1 LTDPEKT
8 TEPAVPEEKTEST
21 PENAEG
27 NISENT
33 EQKIPAKGTGKETE
47 KKAMKK
53 ELAITVCVAVILIA
67 AAIGA
72 YFFLTPVV
80 ATKGDT
86 VSVYYTGTFDNGT
99 VFDSNKNSTEP
110 LVFTLGNAT
119 IIPGFADAVSG
130 MALNSEKT
138 VTLPPEKAFGH
149 YDPGLV
155 QIVNRTGPLA
165 NVTFVA
171 GQHYIIHDR
180 LTDTNSRVTVT
191 NVTPKTVT
199 IDSNSPYADQ
209 NVTFTIQLVNITK
222 TK

>member
-1 LTDPEKT
+1 MTDPEQTAK
-8 TEPAVPEEKTEST
+8 PAVPEEKKEST
-21 PENAEG
+21 PENADVK
-27 NISENT
+27 ISENA
-33 EQKIPAKGTGKETE
+33 EQNVPAKSTDKETGK
-47 KKAMKK
+47 KVLKK
-53 ELAITVCVAVILIA
+53 ELVISVCVAVILIA
-67 AAIGA
+67 AALGA

-110 LVFTLGNAT
+110 LVFTLGNST

-138 VTLPPEKAFGH
+138 VTLPPEKAYGY

-171 GQHYIIHDR
+171 GQHYIVHDR
-180 LTDTNSRVTVT
+180 FTNTNSQVTVT

-199 IDSNSPYADQ
+199 IDANSPLVGQ
-209 NVTFTIQLVNITK
+209 NLTFTIKLVNITK
-222 TK
+222 NK

>member
-8 TEPAVPEEKTEST
+8 KEPAVPEAKTETVPEQAEGKT
-21 PENAEG
+21 PESTKQN
-27 NISENT
+27 
-33 EQKIPAKGTGKETE
+33 IPAKGAGKETE
-47 KKAMKK
+47 KKAMNK
-53 ELAITVCVAVILIA
+53 ELVMAVGVAVILIA

-138 VTLPPEKAFGH
+138 VTLPPEKAYGH

-180 LTDTNSRVTVT
+180 LTDTNSRVTVV

-199 IDSNSPYADQ
+199 IDSNSPYVDQ
-209 NVTFTIQLVNITK
+209 NVTFTIKLVNITK

>member
-8 TEPAVPEEKTEST
+8 AKTAVPEEKKEST
-21 PENAEG
+21 PENADVK
-27 NISENT
+27 ISENA
-33 EQKIPAKGTGKETE
+33 EQNVPAKSTDKETGK
-47 KKAMKK
+47 KALKK
-53 ELAITVCVAVILIA
+53 ELVISVCVAVILIA
-67 AAIGA
+67 AALGA

-110 LVFTLGNAT
+110 LVFTLGNST

-138 VTLPPEKAFGH
+138 VTLPPEKAYGY

-171 GQHYIIHDR
+171 GQHYIVHDR
-180 LTDTNSRVTVT
+180 FTNTNSQVTVT

-199 IDSNSPYADQ
+199 IDANSPLVGQ
-209 NVTFTIQLVNITK
+209 NLTFTIKLVNITK
-222 TK
+222 NK

>member
-27 NISENT
+27 KISENT

-72 YFFLTPVV
+72 WFFLTPVV

-119 IIPGFADAVSG
+119 IISGFADAVSG

-138 VTLPPEKAFGH
+138 VTLPPEKAYGH

-222 TK
+222 TR

>member
-1 LTDPEKT
+1 MTDPEKT
-8 TEPAVPEEKTEST
+8 TEPAVPEEKKEHT

-27 NISENT
+27 KISEST
-33 EQKIPAKGTGKETE
+33 EQKVPVKGTGKKTE

-53 ELAITVCVAVILIA
+53 ELAITVGVAVILIA

-72 YFFLTPVV
+72 WFFLTPVV

-110 LVFTLGNAT
+110 LVFTLGNST

-138 VTLPPEKAFGH
+138 VMLPPEKAYGH

-180 LTDTNSRVTVT
+180 FTDTNSRVTVV

-199 IDSNSPYADQ
+199 IDSNSPYVDQ

-222 TK
+222 NK

>member
-8 TEPAVPEEKTEST
+8 AEPAVPEEKTETVTKKAEEKTSEST
-21 PENAEG
+21 KQNV
-27 NISENT
+27 
-33 EQKIPAKGTGKETE
+33 PAKGAGKETE
-47 KKAMKK
+47 KKAMNR
-53 ELAITVCVAVILIA
+53 ELAITIGVAVILIA
-67 AAIGA
+67 AAVGVW
-72 YFFLTPVV
+72 FFLTPVV

-110 LVFTLGNAT
+110 LVFTLGNST

-138 VTLPPEKAFGH
+138 ITLPPEKAYGN

-155 QIVNRTGPLA
+155 QVVNRTGPLA
-165 NVTFVA
+165 NVTFVP

-180 LTDTNSRVTVT
+180 LTDTNSRVTVI

-199 IDSNSPYADQ
+199 IDSNSPYVGQ

-222 TK
+222 NK